1 MNCCLLGMSVVLGL
15 IVIAENPHPIAAKNQ
30 RTCGEAC
37 PQAV

>member
-15 IVIAENPHPIAAKNQ
+15 IVIAENPRQVAAKHQ
-30 RTCGEAC
+30 QTCGQVC